1 MFRPNNDDLMTRLGF
16 VENASFTAE
25 CYPVFSLLKAINI
38 TSVDYFSL
46 DIEGAELPVL
56 KTIPWNRVRIKV
68 ISIEVPLNFQERK
81 AINSYMKSVGYKF
94 MTHISNT
101 YSHDNIYIH
110 SSV

>member
-68 ISIEVPLNFQERK
+68 NICTELLEIWYNHAGKLISR
-81 AINSYMKSVGYKF
+81 Y
-94 MTHISNT
+94 
-101 YSHDNIYIH
+101 
-110 SSV
+110 